1 MLIKE
6 KYPDSILSKLFGN
19 QTFIP
24 PVMGPSNRLA
34 VAEAAGEV
42 ENASGLPLVGGSGKI
57 FDSLLR
63 KAGIRR
69 DDISIIN
76 TLPCQPPLNIYPT
89 DTAARVYCTAAEA
102 QEAIA
107 YSYEHYVEPV
117 LKARPWTRID
127 AIGEKSLRL
136 LTGKTEGIMKW
147 RGSPLPLKGETKARV
162 IGILHPSYLMR
173 DSAMIPATI
182 SDLSKGTQIPPQHYN
197 TTPTLA
203 DLEGF
208 NARTLIFDIETNRFT
223 QQITMVGIADARR
236 AYHVVVVP
244 FHGAYIPQLKR
255 IFAEAE
261 ELVGQNIIGFDLD
274 RLKEAGV
281 VTNPAAQ
288 IWDIMLIHHLI
299 QPDAPHDLEF
309 IATIFT
315 QMVAWKQ
322 LSNVDMPWYNGCDV
336 DATAQIYAQL
346 RPLLRQFNLERLYK
360 LAQVPL
366 AKICKMMTETGIK
379 TDPNRISQAREKFL
393 AEFAT
398 LEQQLPKELQSYD
411 KAIRV
416 RRPAPEGTIGKSGKP
431 VKYIHIPGTER
442 VDPWNSPKLCEKW
455 LYETMQY
462 PKQLHPKTK
471 KVTASKTALDRLF
484 RKTGNKQLMVL
495 KDLKSLDEILSTFL
509 KDENVGKSLP
519 VSRVHSSFLVHGTN
533 TGRLSSS
540 HPNMQNIPK
549 EAKFAYVPSFADWCF
564 VEADFSGIE
573 NSLAAWYANDT
584 ERLARLAV
592 RGFSEHKW
600 LCSKIFGIP
609 ESEISKSSDEYDR
622 AKHTN
627 HGADAGMGPRKM
639 SIQYNIPE
647 KDCRQ
652 LLLMWKTLNHK
663 SAEWQERTGNQAV
676 KDGILT
682 NVFGRKRW
690 FWSQTAYTEG
700 IRFLLQS
707 TAADICFRA
716 MIALC
721 YERVGWPIEE
731 ALKVVQVLRPL
742 PTPARLVLQVHDSLL
757 IECPYALVDDVK
769 ACMKAVMEQS
779 WPELAGYSIMI
790 DIKTGAPGASWGE
803 IKLDG
808 GK

>member
-6 KYPDSILSKLFGN
+6 QYPNSILSKLFGDK
-19 QTFIP
+19 TYIA
-24 PVMGPSNRLA
+24 PVWGSSNRLM
-34 VAEAAGEV
+34 VAEAGGET
-42 ENASGLPLVGGSGKI
+42 ENATGLPLCGGSGKI
-57 FDSLLR
+57 MDSLLR
-63 KAGIRR
+63 KAGISR
-69 DDISIIN
+69 DTLSIIN
-76 TLPCQPPLNIYPT
+76 TIPCAPPLNLYPT
-89 DTAARVYCTAAEA
+89 DTAARVYCTTAEA

-147 RGSPLPLKGETKARV
+147 RGSPLPLKGEDKARV

-197 TTPTLA
+197 VEPTLA
-203 DLEGF
+203 DLEDF
-208 NARTLIFDIETNRFT
+208 NARTLVFDIETNRFT

-236 AYHVVVVP
+236 KYHVVVVP
-244 FHGAYIPQLKR
+244 FHGAYIKELKR
-255 IFAEAE
+255 IFYDAE

-274 RLKEAGV
+274 HLKEAGV
-281 VTNPAAQ
+281 LVNPTAQ
-288 IWDIMLIHHLI
+288 IWDIMLMHHLI

-309 IATIFT
+309 IASIFT

-322 LSNVDMPWYNGCDV
+322 LSSVDMPWYNGCDV
-336 DATAQIYAQL
+336 DATAQSFTQL
-346 RPLLRQFNLERLYK
+346 LPLLRQFDLERLYK
-360 LAQVPL
+360 LVQVPL
-366 AKICKMMTETGIK
+366 AKICKQMSETGIK
-379 TDPNRISQAREKFL
+379 VDPNRISAAREKFL
-393 AEFAT
+393 AEFKT
-398 LEQQLPKELQSYD
+398 LESQLPKELQSYD
-411 KAIRV
+411 KTIKV
-416 RRPAPEGTIGKSGKP
+416 RQRAPQGTLGKSGKP
-431 VKYIHIPGTER
+431 VKYIHIPGTKR

-471 KVTASKTALDRLF
+471 KVTASKQALDRLF
-484 RKTGNKQLMVL
+484 RKTGNKQLIVL

-509 KDENVGKSLP
+509 KEDNVGKSIP
-519 VSRVHSSFLVHGTN
+519 TSRVHSGFLVHGTN

-564 VEADFSGIE
+564 IEADFSGIE
-573 NSLAAWYANDT
+573 NNLAAWYANDT
-584 ERLARLAV
+584 DRLARLAI

-639 SIQYNIPE
+639 SMQYNIPE
-647 KDCRQ
+647 KDCRN

-663 SAEWQERTGNQAV
+663 SAEWQERTGNQAI

-682 NVFGRKRW
+682 TVFGRKRW
-690 FWSQTAYTEG
+690 FWSQSGYTEG

-707 TAADICFRA
+707 TAADILFRSL
-716 MIALC
+716 IGLC
-721 YERVGWPIEE
+721 YERIDWPIEE
-731 ALKVVQVLRPL
+731 ALKVCPILCPL
-742 PTPARLVLQVHDSLL
+742 PKPARLVLTVHDSIL
-757 IECPYALVDDVK
+757 IETPIALRDEVIQ
-769 ACMKAVMEQS
+769 CLNTVMTQG
-779 WPELAGYSIMI
+779 WQELAGYSIQV
-790 DIKTGAPGASWGE
+790 DIKYGEGGDSWGE
-803 IKLDG
+803 LD
-808 GK
+808 KHVI

>member
-42 ENASGLPLVGGSGKI
+42 ENALGLPLVGGSGKI

-107 YSYEHYVEPV
+107 YSYEHYVEPI